1 MNSRTLLKELRERD
15 IQLQADG
22 LTLLVDAPKQADTE
36 DLRITLRNHKR
47 ALLRHLE
54 HERRR
59 LQQADRRGLIIKWS
73 KDPGYIC
80 LHDPTTGEWHELS
93 TTRSPPWM
101 LEDARANRR
110 RREYRT

>member
-1 MNSRTLLKELRERD
+1 MNSKTLLKELRERD
-15 IQLQADG
+15 IHLKADG

-36 DLRITLRNHKR
+36 DLRTTLRNHKR

-54 HERRR
+54 HESRR

-73 KDPGYIC
+73 KDPGYIA
-80 LHDPTTGEWHELS
+80 LHDPTTGDWHELPKTS
-93 TTRSPPWM
+93 SPPWM

-110 RREYRT
+110 RREHRT